1 MSEWE
6 ENTIMYI
13 LDMCNSLSKDS
24 LVFLKNNI
32 KVESQK
38 EDKIRQYIMNRNIRY
53 DLVGEDLLAILNDEY
68 DDEDEED
75 DDE

>member
-53 DLVGEDLLAILNDEY
+53 DLVGEDLLSIL
-68 DDEDEED
+68 DEEV
-75 DDE
+75 

>member
-38 EDKIRQYIMNRNIRY
+38 EDKLRQYIMNRNIRY
-53 DLVGEDLLAILNDEY
+53 DLVGEDLLSIL
-68 DDEDEED
+68 DEEV
-75 DDE
+75 

>member
-13 LDMCNSLSKDS
+13 LDMCNSLSNDS
-24 LVFLKNNI
+24 LVFLKDNI

-53 DLVGEDLLAILNDEY
+53 DLVGEDLLAIL
-68 DDEDEED
+68 DEEV
-75 DDE
+75 

>member
-24 LVFLKNNI
+24 LVFLKDNI

-53 DLVGEDLLAILNDEY
+53 DLVGEDLLSIL
-68 DDEDEED
+68 DEEV
-75 DDE
+75 

>member
-1 MSEWE
+1 MSELE

-24 LVFLKNNI
+24 LVFLKDNI

-53 DLVGEDLLAILNDEY
+53 DLVGEDLLAIL
-68 DDEDEED
+68 DEEV
-75 DDE
+75 

>member
-24 LVFLKNNI
+24 LVFLKDNI

-53 DLVGEDLLAILNDEY
+53 DLVGEDLLAIL
-68 DDEDEED
+68 DEEV
-75 DDE
+75 

>member
-13 LDMCNSLSKDS
+13 LDMCNSLSNDS

-68 DDEDEED
+68 DDEEEV
-75 DDE
+75 

>member
-6 ENTIMYI
+6 ESTIMYI

-53 DLVGEDLLAILNDEY
+53 DLVGEDLLSIL
-68 DDEDEED
+68 DEEV
-75 DDE
+75 

>member
-13 LDMCNSLSKDS
+13 LDMCNSLSNDS

-38 EDKIRQYIMNRNIRY
+38 EEKIREYIMSRNIRY
-53 DLVGEDLLAILNDEY
+53 DLVGEDLLDILNDE
-68 DDEDEED
+68 EE
-75 DDE
+75 EE

>member
-13 LDMCNSLSKDS
+13 LDMCNSLSNDS

-53 DLVGEDLLAILNDEY
+53 DLVGEDLLAIL
-68 DDEDEED
+68 DEEV
-75 DDE
+75 